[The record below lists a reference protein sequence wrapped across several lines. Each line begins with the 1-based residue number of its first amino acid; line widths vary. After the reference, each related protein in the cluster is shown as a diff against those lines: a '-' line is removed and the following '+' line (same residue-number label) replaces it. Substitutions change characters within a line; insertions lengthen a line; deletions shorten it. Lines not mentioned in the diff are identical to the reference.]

1 MEGRARVLAKLS
13 RALGPKVINALNA
26 PDVVEIMLNPDGQLW
41 QERLGHPMTVIGEMS
56 PTQAEIVIGTVAYL
70 LHTTATRDKP
80 VVEGELPLDGSRFE
94 GVLPPVASQPVFSI
108 RKRAS
113 QRFTLIDYIQQGVLT
128 ETQADLLKEAIAK
141 RQNMLVVGG
150 TGSGKT
156 TFVNA
161 LLHEISLIHRNHRLV
176 VLEDTPELQ
185 VSVENAVI
193 LKTTDTVSLQ
203 DLVKTTLRLRPD
215 RIVVGEVRGGEA
227 LALLKAWNTG
237 HPGGVATIHANHA
250 EAGLHRMAQLI
261 AEVTPTPMHTLIA
274 EAVQLVVFLE
284 QLVSRGLSDSV
295 KRVFGDGWPLSG

>member
-1 MEGRARVLAKLS
+1 
-13 RALGPKVINALNA
+13 
-26 PDVVEIMLNPDGQLW
+26 
-41 QERLGHPMTVIGEMS
+41 
-56 PTQAEIVIGTVAYL
+56 
-70 LHTTATRDKP
+70 
-80 VVEGELPLDGSRFE
+80 
-94 GVLPPVASQPVFSI
+94 
-108 RKRAS
+108 
-113 QRFTLIDYIQQGVLT
+113 
-128 ETQADLLKEAIAK
+128 
-141 RQNMLVVGG
+141 
-150 TGSGKT
+150 
-156 TFVNA
+156 
-161 LLHEISLIHRNHRLV
+161 LV

-215 RIVVGEVRGGEA
+215 RIVVGEVRGGET

-284 QLVSRGLSDSV
+284 KTPTGRKVTELKGVNGFVAGQFQLQDAG
-295 KRVFGDGWPLSG
+295 